1 MANTITNLMPDM
13 LTALDTVSRELVG
26 LIPSVTSDM
35 TFERAA
41 VGQTVRSPVA
51 PAAAAGDITPAVT
64 PPDDGNQTIGNQSM
78 SITKARRVPIR
89 WNGEQ
94 SRGIDNSG
102 TVSRSRLMQDQFA
115 QAMRT
120 LCNEVE
126 ADLAALHVHASR
138 AYGTAGTTPFAT
150 AGDFTDASF
159 AAKILKDNGA
169 PVSGNQLVLNT
180 AASATMI
187 GKQSRMDIA
196 GQDSLLRQGVL
207 LDTAG
212 FAIRESAQ
220 ILTAGTNVI
229 TGDVTVTGAN
239 AIGATTINVTT
250 AAGAAVN
257 AVAGD
262 IITRAGDTNKYV
274 VAATATIGASTTGN
288 IVIQAPG
295 LRVATA
301 GAEAVSGVAASARNM
316 AFARSAIVLAQRL
329 PERPEEGDLAAD
341 VMTITDDRSGLSFEV
356 AIYPGQRMVRY
367 EISSAWGVAMVKPEH
382 AALLL
387 G

>member
-1 MANTITNLMPDM
+1 MANTITNLVPDM
-13 LTALDTVSRELVG
+13 LTALDTVSRELTG

-51 PAAAAGDITPAVT
+51 PASAAGDITPAVT
-64 PPDDGNQTIGNQSM
+64 PPDDGDQTIGNQSM

-94 SRGIDNSG
+94 SRGINNTDI
-102 TVSRSRLMQDQFA
+102 SRSRIMQDQFA

-120 LCNEVE
+120 LVNEVE
-126 ADLAALHVHASR
+126 LDLAGLHTSASR

-159 AAKILKDNGA
+159 VAKILKDNGA
-169 PVSGNQLVLNT
+169 PPMGNRLVLNT

-187 GKQSRMDIA
+187 GKQSRTDIA

-220 ILTAGTNVI
+220 ILTSTAGAMASATTNNAGYAVGATVITLATAGTGV
-229 TGDVTVTGAN
+229 VS
-239 AIGATTINVTT
+239 
-250 AAGAAVN
+250 
-257 AVAGD
+257 AGD
-262 IITRAGDTNKYV
+262 IITFAGDTNKYLV
-274 VAATATIGASTTGN
+274 SAVTFAGANPAAGDTITIAE
-288 IVIQAPG
+288 PG
-295 LRVATA
+295 LRVAI
-301 GAEAVSGVAASARNM
+301 AASATAITVVGAAARNM
-316 AFARSAIVLAQRL
+316 AFSPSAIVLATRAPAL
-329 PERPEEGDLAAD
+329 PEEGDMAVD
-341 VMTITDDRSGLSFEV
+341 REIITDPRSGLSFEV
-356 AIYPGQRMVRY
+356 AQYNQYRQVQY
-367 EISSAWGVAMVKPEH
+367 EVSLAWGFKAVKTEH
-382 AALLL
+382 IALLL

>member
-13 LTALDTVSRELVG
+13 LTALDTVSRELTG
-26 LIPSVTSDM
+26 FTTSVTSDM

-64 PPDDGNQTIGNQSM
+64 PPDDGDQTIGNQSM

-94 SRGIDNSG
+94 SRGINNSG
-102 TVSRSRLMQDQFA
+102 TVSRSRIMQDQFA

-120 LCNEVE
+120 LVNEVE
-126 ADLAALHVHASR
+126 LDLAGLHVSASR
-138 AYGTAGTTPFAT
+138 AYGTAGATPFAT

-159 AAKILKDNGA
+159 VAKILKDNGA
-169 PVSGNQLVLNT
+169 PPSGNRLVLNT

-187 GKQSRMDIA
+187 GKQSRTDIA

-212 FAIRESAQ
+212 FAINESAQ
-220 ILTAGTNVI
+220 ILSAGTNII
-229 TGDVTVTGAN
+229 TGTVTVTGAN
-239 AIGATTINVTT
+239 AVGATTINLTT
-250 AAGAAVN
+250 AAGAAVS

-262 IITRAGDTNKYV
+262 IVTFDGDTNQYV
-274 VAATATIGASTTGN
+274 VAAASTIGASTTGDL
-288 IVIQAPG
+288 VIAEPG

-301 GAEAVSGVAASARNM
+301 GSEAVSGVAVSARNM
-316 AFARSAIVLAQRL
+316 AFSPSAIVLATRAPAL
-329 PERPEEGDLAAD
+329 PEEGDMAVD
-341 VMTITDDRSGLSFEV
+341 REVITDPRSGLSFEV
-356 AIYPGQRMVRY
+356 AQYMQYRQVQY
-367 EISSAWGVAMVKPEH
+367 EVSLAWGVKAVKPEH
-382 AALLL
+382 IALLL

>member
-13 LTALDTVSRELVG
+13 LTALDTVSRELTG
-26 LIPSVTSDM
+26 FTTSVTSDM

-64 PPDDGNQTIGNQSM
+64 PPDDGDQTIGNQSM

-94 SRGIDNSG
+94 SRGINNSG
-102 TVSRSRLMQDQFA
+102 TVSRSRIMQDQFA

-120 LCNEVE
+120 LVNEVE
-126 ADLAALHVHASR
+126 LDLAGLHVSASR

-159 AAKILKDNGA
+159 VAKILKDNGA
-169 PVSGNQLVLNT
+169 PPSGNRLVLNT

-187 GKQSRMDIA
+187 GKQSRTDIA

-212 FAIRESAQ
+212 FAINESAQ
-220 ILTAGTNVI
+220 ILSAGTNII
-229 TGDVTVTGAN
+229 TGTVTVTGAN
-239 AIGATTINVTT
+239 AVGATTINLTT
-250 AAGAAVN
+250 AAGAAVS

-262 IITRAGDTNKYV
+262 IVTFDGDTNQYV
-274 VAATATIGASTTGN
+274 VAAASTIGASTTGDL
-288 IVIQAPG
+288 VIAEPG

-301 GAEAVSGVAASARNM
+301 GSEAVSGVAVSARNM
-316 AFARSAIVLAQRL
+316 AFSPSAIVLATRAPAL
-329 PERPEEGDLAAD
+329 PEEGDMAVD
-341 VMTITDDRSGLSFEV
+341 REVITDPRSGLSFEV
-356 AIYPGQRMVRY
+356 AQYMQYRQVQY
-367 EISSAWGVAMVKPEH
+367 EVSLAWGVKAVKPEH
-382 AALLL
+382 IALLL

>member
-1 MANTITNLMPDM
+1 MANTITNLMPDLLEAM
-13 LTALDTVSRELVG
+13 DTVSRELTG
-26 LIPSVTSDM
+26 LIPSVSSNM

-41 VGQTVRSPVA
+41 VGQLVRSPVA
-51 PAAAAGDITPAVT
+51 PAAAAGDISPGVT
-64 PPDDGNQTIGNQSM
+64 PPDDGDQTIGNQSM
-78 SITKARRVPIR
+78 TITKARRVPIR

-94 SRGIDNSG
+94 SLGINNG
-102 TVSRSRLMQDQFA
+102 GLMRSRLMQDQFA

-126 ADLAALHVHASR
+126 ADLAGLHVFASR

-150 AGDFTDASF
+150 SGDFTDASF
-159 AAKILKDNGA
+159 VAKILKDNGA
-169 PVSGNQLVLNT
+169 PITGNRLVIDT
-180 AASATMI
+180 AAGASMI
-187 GKQSRMDIA
+187 GKQSRTDIA
-196 GQDSLLRQGVL
+196 GQDSILRQGVL

-239 AIGATTINVTT
+239 AVGATTINVTT
-250 AAGAAVN
+250 AAGAAVA

-262 IITRAGDTNKYV
+262 VITFAGDSNKYI
-274 VAATATIGASTTGN
+274 VASAATIGAATTGD

-295 LRVATA
+295 LRIATA
-301 GAEAVSGVAASARNM
+301 GTEAVSGVAASARNM
-316 AFARSAIVLAQRL
+316 AFSPSAIVLATRAPAL
-329 PERPEEGDLAAD
+329 PEEGDLAVD
-341 VMTITDDRSGLSFEV
+341 REIVTDPRSGLSFEV
-356 AIYPGQRMVRY
+356 AKYMQYRQVQY
-367 EISSAWGVAMVKPEH
+367 EVSLAWGVKAVKPEH
-382 AALLL
+382 IALLL

>member
-1 MANTITNLMPDM
+1 MANTITNLMPD
-13 LTALDTVSRELVG
+13 LLEALDVVSRELTG
-26 LIPSVTSDM
+26 FIPSVTSDM
-35 TFERAA
+35 TFERTA
-41 VGQTVRSPVA
+41 VGQNVRSPVA
-51 PAAAAGDITPAVT
+51 PAAAAGNISPGVA
-64 PPDDGNQTIGNQSM
+64 PPDDGDQTIGNQSM
-78 SITKARRVPIR
+78 TITKARRVPIR

-94 SRGIDNSG
+94 SLGIGNSG
-102 TVSRSRLMQDQFA
+102 LPRTRVMQDQFA

-120 LCNEVE
+120 LTNEVE

-138 AYGTAGTTPFAT
+138 AYGTASTTPFAT

-159 AAKILKDNGA
+159 VAKILKDNGA
-169 PVSGNQLVLNT
+169 PASGNQLVLNT

-187 GKQSRMDIA
+187 GKQSRTDIA

-220 ILTAGTNVI
+220 ILTAGTDVI
-229 TGDVTVTGAN
+229 TGDVTVTGVN
-239 AIGATTINVTT
+239 AVGATTINVTT
-250 AAGAAVN
+250 AAGAAVD

-262 IITRAGDTNKYV
+262 VITIAGDSNKYV
-274 VAATATIGASTTGN
+274 VAAAATIGESTTGD

-301 GAEAVSGVAASARNM
+301 GSEAISGVAASARNL
-316 AFARSAIVLAQRL
+316 AFSPSAILLATRAPAL
-329 PERPEEGDLAAD
+329 PEEGDLAVD
-341 VMTITDDRSGLSFEV
+341 REVVVDPRSGLSFEIAKYMQYRQV
-356 AIYPGQRMVRY
+356 QY
-367 EISSAWGVAMVKPEH
+367 EVSLAWGVKAIKPEH
-382 AALLL
+382 IALLL